1 MTDVLLQ
8 EGGSPQTEQQLS
20 EMIRDNLLSA
30 IKDGKLSRSITLSY
44 IEFP

>member
-20 EMIRDNLLSA
+20 EMIRENLSA
-30 IKDGKLSRSITLSY
+30 ALKDGKISKLT
-44 IEFP
+44 